1 MTGAGTANGL
11 LAAQDLRASLEAG
24 VVSADLPL
32 TGDQVQPSSIDLRL
46 GAVAYRVRAS
56 FLPGAGHDVAARL
69 DAMRMH
75 ALDLREGAVLERGC
89 VYIVPLLE
97 RLALPPAMTAIAN
110 PKSST
115 GRLDVFAR
123 VITDRGL
130 AFDRI
135 RAGYTGPLYA
145 EVAPRSF
152 SVLARRGDRL
162 VQLRLRAGP
171 RRTSDAELKALHDT
185 IRLVDPA
192 PADIDID
199 NGLPVTVDVQGDG
212 PGTVIGYRARKHA
225 GLIDLARV
233 GHYRMADFWEPLYA
247 GDGGGLVLDPDDF
260 YILASRERVKVPE
273 THAAEMV
280 AYDTLIGE
288 FRVHYAGF
296 FDPGFGDPKSD
307 GEGSRAVLEVRSH
320 EVPFVVDQ
328 GQTVGRLVYERLTA
342 VPDILYGSG
351 IGSHYQRQGLA
362 LSKHFARTA
371 G

>member
-1 MTGAGTANGL
+1 MVAAMTGDDTACGL
-11 LAAQDLRASLEAG
+11 LAAQHLRAQVAAG
-24 VVSADLPL
+24 VVSADPRV
-32 TGDQVQPSSIDLRL
+32 TADQVQPSSIDLRL
-46 GAVAYRVRAS
+46 GATAYRVRAS

-75 ALDLREGAVLERGC
+75 ALDLTDGAVLERGC
-89 VYIVPLLE
+89 VYIVPLME
-97 RLALPPAMTAIAN
+97 RLALPPEMTAIAN

-145 EVAPRSF
+145 EIAPRSF
-152 SVLARRGDRL
+152 SVLARPGDRL
-162 VQLRLRAGP
+162 VQLRLRSGP
-171 RRTSDAELKALHDT
+171 RRTSDAELKDLHAD
-185 IRLVDPA
+185 IRLVNPA

-199 NGLPVTVDVQGDG
+199 NGLPVTVDVLGDG
-212 PGTVIGYRARKHA
+212 PGKVIGYRARKHA
-225 GLIDLARV
+225 GLIDLGKV

-247 GDGGGLVLDPDDF
+247 GDTGGLVLDPDDF

-296 FDPGFGDPKSD
+296 FDPGFGDPKSG
-307 GEGSRAVLEVRSH
+307 GEGSRAVLEV
-320 EVPFVVDQ
+320 
-328 GQTVGRLVYERLTA
+328 
-342 VPDILYGSG
+342 
-351 IGSHYQRQGLA
+351 
-362 LSKHFARTA
+362 
-371 G
+371 